1 MLRAA
6 TEADVPA
13 ILEILAEPSVVPWWG
28 SVTRDDVMEELAAS
42 FVVVADEVVAGWL
55 LFYEESDPQYRHV
68 SLDITLAGRFQGH
81 GLGRA
86 ALREAIDYF
95 AGRGHHR
102 FTIDPAVANARAIRC
117 YEAVGFRPVG
127 VMRDYERAPD
137 GTWRDGLLMDLL
149 VREVYDRGA

>member
-28 SVTRDDVMEELAAS
+28 SVSSDDVHKELGAS
-42 FVVVADEVVAGWL
+42 FVIEVDGVVAGWL
-55 LFYEESDPQYRHV
+55 LYYEESDPQYRHV
-68 SLDITLAGRFQGH
+68 SLDITLATRFQDR

-86 ALREAIDYF
+86 ALREAIEVF
-95 AGRGHHR
+95 AAQGHHR
-102 FTIDPAVANARAIRC
+102 FTIDPAASNERAIRC
-117 YEAVGFRPVG
+117 YAAVGFKPVG
-127 VMRDYERAPD
+127 IMRDYERAPD

-149 VREVYDRGA
+149 VRELA